1 LQQEP
6 LGVCSSPGQGSLEEA
21 MLGLALFSQERLHNV
36 QIWGNEVFEDSSIVS
51 LVLEIAGLIEK

>member
-1 LQQEP
+1 
-6 LGVCSSPGQGSLEEA
+6 